1 MKQQKAFN
9 PLQER
14 PSRSAY
20 SNWKSYAAAAG
31 ATLAM
36 STNVQAGTI
45 TTGTID
51 LTVQAGGTHGVSHY
65 KLFTIAGGSVALH
78 AFDNGAV
85 AFVDVNS
92 FSSVAPLKFAG
103 TLEGFHFIAEKY
115 GSGAPIDF
123 AGGQRNPVIQLH
135 NGTAGVQGAF
145 GPGDVEGFLGFEDQ
159 AGQFGWL
166 RVEVSDTG
174 SPGYPNELTVLDY
187 AYDNTPG
194 EAIDAGDTGTSA
206 TPEPDSVALGLL
218 ALGASGILSWRRRRT
233 EAAEAEKLKVE

>member
-51 LTVQAGGTHGVSHY
+51 LTVQAVGIHGVSNFD
-65 KLFTIAGGSVALH
+65 LFTIAGVSVAAH
-78 AFDNGAV
+78 AFKNGTQG
-85 AFVDVNS
+85 FVDVNS
-92 FSSVAPLKFAG
+92 VTSSKRLKFAVG
-103 TLEGFHFIAEKY
+103 PYEVAKKY
-115 GSGAPIDF
+115 ASGAAIDF
-123 AGGQRNPVIQLH
+123 VGSSLHALIQVH
-135 NGTAGVQGAF
+135 NAYFGVQGSF
-145 GPGDVEGFLGFEDQ
+145 GPGDVEGFIGFKDP
-159 AGQFGWL
+159 AGQFGWM

-174 SPGYPNELTVLDY
+174 SPSYPNELTVLDY